1 MKRFIPL
8 MITAVFGFLLIAAFF
23 SPYTEGLGEGVA
35 IWFDILAAIAFILGG
50 GNLLKVHLKKISDRP
65 AGWGY
70 SVITVLAFLVTLFI
84 GFSKWGVSPAPKQE
98 EFGRTIAGLPLEEFT
113 LVYTV
118 EGRIPSRPDGKRLP
132 PSVRWQMDQHRGKIR
147 FRGWMSAHQ
156 KAELIDYKQQLKWQ
170 CAVEKLFEEAQPP
183 GSLKDKV
190 QYHADH
196 EVLSFTGLMT
206 EEDRDLLREL
216 GQSEAWSRAVDE
228 LYEKT
233 QTETQVALDFVPEGF
248 DAERARQVSEHIRY
262 DAAAKTLA
270 VRGPMSRDQ
279 RDALARQFPVARPLS
294 LQRCGLLLSE
304 LTDRGPLSDKQ
315 VAAFHRAV
323 ATWKVEQLHKA
334 LDRAGEAEE
343 VERSYS
349 AMLRD
354 QEARIA
360 NIEAKEL
367 GEAEPP
373 LTDRQVEILHQ
384 FVENREWTTGRL
396 VREFEIAPLG
406 PRQTRALEAF
416 LQRQPTAGRRKYD
429 LWHKLLKAGPLT
441 GQQQDY
447 LLADYRNQTLV
458 GLRVRL
464 QAAHGDDVRHAG
476 VLRGLGGVSGLSG
489 QEHRGH
495 PAAGNRV
502 YHPAGP
508 HLCRRGGNRLAAR
521 LALRSADRKPHGDH
535 YVRVQH
541 GGNPRD
547 LYRHCLGNRL
557 HLVEG
562 VARDR
567 PLVFG
572 VGRGVD
578 DAEIL

>member
-447 LLADYRNQTLV
+447 LLADYRNQTRWEENIDQLFS
-458 GLRVRL
+458 
-464 QAAHGDDVRHAG
+464 AAHTVKYPW
-476 VLRGLGGVSGLSG
+476 SGEYNAQGAPFWSS
-489 QEHRGH
+489 R
-495 PAAGNRV
+495 
-502 YHPAGP
+502 
-508 HLCRRGGNRLAAR
+508 CTTT
-521 LALRSADRKPHGDH
+521 
-535 YVRVQH
+535 
-541 GGNPRD
+541 
-547 LYRHCLGNRL
+547 
-557 HLVEG
+557 
-562 VARDR
+562 
-567 PLVFG
+567 
-572 VGRGVD
+572 
-578 DAEIL
+578 